1 MFWFP
6 PKKTQRDLS
15 REYRE
20 SSSNRNTRSYHTTA
34 SRLHIDK
41 RHQLFNKISNG
52 CRQDLPTW
60 RRATGAWTVP
70 LKSSTLLLEIKSE
83 SGCCYNKPPRKRAL
97 QRAPWSVSTAP
108 APSADTLTMGAL
120 GAPRGCSSHRGCLG
134 CSDRCNSSAEWHRG
148 WGGRA
153 DAGGLPER
161 GTVMG
166 RAGGESLWPNNGSLE
181 SMHVR
186 CFHRGKPA
194 KCTLSSNLYEEKK
207 EKRTFKTSVVCYT
220 VYSDEL
226 LSFWI
231 KRLTLAILLLFS
243 ISMLKKYSYSHF
255 LEWSLSSKRAKDKSL
270 LLKICSPKPLITL
283 KHLKSAQTLRRHIKN
298 TL

>member
-1 MFWFP
+1 MFWFLP
-6 PKKTQRDLS
+6 QKTQRDLS

-34 SRLHIDK
+34 SRLDTDK

-52 CRQDLPTW
+52 CRQDVPTW

-83 SGCCYNKPPRKRAL
+83 SGCCYNKQPRKRAL
-97 QRAPWSVSTAP
+97 QRAPWSVSTA
-108 APSADTLTMGAL
+108 DTLTMGAL
-120 GAPRGCSSHRGCLG
+120 GPPRGCSSHRGCLG
-134 CSDRCNSSAEWHRG
+134 CSASCNSSAEWLRG

-186 CFHRGKPA
+186 CFHRGKTA
-194 KCTLSSNLYEEKK
+194 KCALSSNVYKEKK

-220 VYSDEL
+220 VYSEEL

-231 KRLTLAILLLFS
+231 KRLTLAVLLLFS
-243 ISMLKKYSYSHF
+243 ISMLKKYSYTCF
-255 LEWSLSSKRAKDKSL
+255 LERSLSAKAKDKIPFAQNL
-270 LLKICSPKPLITL
+270 LPKTIYHFKTSRVCPDTG
-283 KHLKSAQTLRRHIKN
+283 KTHIKK